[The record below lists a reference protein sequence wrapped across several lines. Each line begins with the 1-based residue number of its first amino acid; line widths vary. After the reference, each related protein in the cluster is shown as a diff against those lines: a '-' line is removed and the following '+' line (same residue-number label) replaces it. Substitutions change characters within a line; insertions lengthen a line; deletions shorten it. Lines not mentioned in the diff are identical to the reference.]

1 MACSRTRRQVL
12 LFHSSVDQ
20 GWPGQCTETPD
31 RLSFERISSQP
42 RPERLDRVRNKKR
55 PSLDFMARNVGI
67 ANRGRSACD
76 ALVIRSLDNSHR
88 IKCRKPLPFIIFIPI
103 QHNRNLLI
111 TKHLHNSIIV
121 GIPCACTTCGGTQLI
136 VATGDGLEVT
146 LSSSSGEVLFLL
158 SRAVKS
164 SITGSSS
171 TVHCSLL
178 CERPGPCYRRTVF
191 IGDGLAAQG
200 SPCSS
205 AADGQSAMVA
215 GVQRRRQP
223 HTLGSIDEHE
233 YSGYARRSKHFLF
246 RPCLS
251 DQWTALR
258 SRWAHRQLCR
268 PAQCLHV

>member
-146 LSSSSGEVLFLL
+146 LSSSGEVLFLL

-171 TVHCSLL
+171 TVHCSFL
-178 CERPGPCYRRTVF
+178 CERPGPCYRRAVF
-191 IGDGLAAQG
+191 IGDGLAVQG
-200 SPCSS
+200 SPCSC

-215 GVQRRRQP
+215 PVRQWRQP
-223 HTLGSIDEHE
+223 DTLGSIDEHE
-233 YSGYARRSKHFLF
+233 YSGYACRSKHFLF
-246 RPCLS
+246 GRGLS
-251 DQWTALR
+251 GQWTALG
-258 SRWAHRQLCR
+258 SRWTPKQLGGA
-268 PAQCLHV
+268 AQRLYV